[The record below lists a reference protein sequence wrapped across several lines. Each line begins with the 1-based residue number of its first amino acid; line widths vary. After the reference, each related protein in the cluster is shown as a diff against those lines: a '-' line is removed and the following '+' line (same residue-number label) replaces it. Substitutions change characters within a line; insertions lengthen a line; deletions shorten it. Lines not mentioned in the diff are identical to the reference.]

1 MFCQEHTY
9 YYEDC
14 VDRCGNSGDGRNSWC
29 LTNGYYLDD
38 RDTWDYCS
46 EESGMTV
53 SRGTCKDECDKRGK
67 SYFWCHTDDDSS
79 GWDYCSPSGR
89 VYPLQFTI
97 YGQLDPCISDCKK
110 GDKDYYWC
118 WTNIAYWDEE
128 ENLYDDTWDYCSPD
142 ESQTRYGKKCTDE
155 CLRRGSGYYWCHTD
169 SEGNWDY
176 CSPDPILGVHVSA
189 EREFTRY
196 GQTCRDKCSEGG
208 KSYGWCQIYGR
219 NIEKSQAWEYCSSK
233 GPGTTI
239 YGAHCSSKC
248 RKQGTSY
255 FWCQTKD
262 SWDYCS
268 PDYTEWRRSEATL
281 KSQSLTSIF
290 ITFAILNAS
299 KLF

>member
-1 MFCQEHTY
+1 MGRRVTRITTGAGQILHT
-9 YYEDC
+9 
-14 VDRCGNSGDGRNSWC
+14 
-29 LTNGYYLDD
+29 
-38 RDTWDYCS
+38 
-46 EESGMTV
+46 GMKKRTFMMIP
-53 SRGTCKDECDKRGK
+53 GTTAVLMGHRQDMVKNVPM
-67 SYFWCHTDDDSS
+67 S
-79 GWDYCSPSGR
+79 
-89 VYPLQFTI
+89 
-97 YGQLDPCISDCKK
+97 
-110 GDKDYYWC
+110 
-118 WTNIAYWDEE
+118 
-128 ENLYDDTWDYCSPD
+128 
-142 ESQTRYGKKCTDE
+142 
-155 CLRRGSGYYWCHTD
+155 LRRGSGYYWCHTD

-239 YGAHCSSKC
+239 YGASCSSKC
-248 RKQGTSY
+248 KKQGTSY

-268 PDYTEWRRSEATL
+268 PDYMEWRRSEATL